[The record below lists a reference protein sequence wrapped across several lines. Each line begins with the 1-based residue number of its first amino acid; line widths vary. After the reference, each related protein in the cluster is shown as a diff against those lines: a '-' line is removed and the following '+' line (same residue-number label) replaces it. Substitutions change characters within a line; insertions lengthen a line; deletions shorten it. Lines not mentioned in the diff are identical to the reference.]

1 MMVFANGRPRGA
13 SPSQS
18 YPPGSTTTLLS
29 AAATL
34 SPGRRD
40 AGHKGVPIMV
50 GAVRT
55 RVEVDNARRVRGV
68 RSVEQQQLGRR
79 TVFGEHAEI
88 GAARD
93 QRRAER
99 EALATLAPASGR
111 AIGL

>member
-1 MMVFANGRPRGA
+1 
-13 SPSQS
+13 
-18 YPPGSTTTLLS
+18 
-29 AAATL
+29 
-34 SPGRRD
+34 
-40 AGHKGVPIMV
+40 MV